1 MKRIA
6 IALAAL
12 TMLGGALAS
21 HATAQE
27 RVLHQER
34 SLYRNIRVIQEGD
47 ERCMAFRARRQAGR
61 QSCILM
67 SAPDRMILE
76 YSQMMLAGLYLNP
89 RPQRVLIIGLGGGVL
104 PTALQ
109 AMLPNTK
116 IDVVELD
123 AAVDRSARRYFNFK
137 PGPNM
142 RVTISDGR
150 VFVKRQIRAKP
161 AYDLVFLDAFEDDYI
176 PEHMLTREFLEEVK
190 STMAPNGVIVSNT
203 FSSSGLYDYESV
215 TYRTV
220 FGPFFN
226 MKSGNRMIVGRI
238 GGLPSTADIRRNAAV
253 WEPEFKRRGVSSDA
267 LIPMMSTGVDWDE
280 KARVLTDQ
288 FSPSNLLNSRRRPS

>member
-1 MKRIA
+1 MKRPLL
-6 IALAAL
+6 ALAAL
-12 TMLGGALAS
+12 AAAVAGPAS
-21 HATAQE
+21 AQE

-47 ERCMAFRARRQAGR
+47 ERCMAFRARRMAGR

-89 RPQRVLIIGLGGGVL
+89 RPQRILIIGLGGGVL

-109 AMLPNTK
+109 AMLPNAK
-116 IDVVELD
+116 FDIVELD
-123 AAVDRSARRYFNFK
+123 GAVDRSARRFFNFK

-176 PEHMLTREFLEEVK
+176 PEHMLTKEFLEEVK
-190 STMAPNGVIVSNT
+190 SIMAPNGTIVSNT
-203 FSSSGLYDYESV
+203 FSSSGLYDHESV
-215 TYRTV
+215 TYRSV

-238 GGLPSTADIRRNAAV
+238 GGLPSMAEVRKNAAA
-253 WEPEFKRRGVSSDA
+253 WEPEFKRRGVSADG
-267 LIPMMSTGVDWDE
+267 LVPMMSLAPDWDE
-280 KARVLTDQ
+280 KARILTDQ
-288 FSPSNLLNSRRRPS
+288 YSPSNLLQSRKRG